1 MSMFKTKKQL
11 LFNPHDVLMKEQFYT
26 VYHELKKTGKQVFTV
41 ISTKDRGVVAQLIV
55 NIGLVFAEMKK
66 KVLLIDVNFSDPK
79 LHLLLQ
85 SNHTKTV
92 NDIISD
98 FTCSYES
105 FSSNLS
111 KYLYCIPAKKT
122 VHTGTTLVSMDEFD
136 RAIAKWREDFD
147 YIFLY
152 SSEVFEL
159 PATHI
164 SAGKC
169 DGVILAVKKRKDSL
183 RTVQKAITD
192 IKKKECELMGIVLYS

>member
-11 LFNPHDVLMKEQFYT
+11 LFNPHDALMKEQFYT

-147 YIFLY
+147 YILLY

-159 PATHI
+159 PVTHI
-164 SAGKC
+164 SVGKC

>member
-1 MSMFKTKKQL
+1 M
-11 LFNPHDVLMKEQFYT
+11 
-26 VYHELKKTGKQVFTV
+26 
-41 ISTKDRGVVAQLIV
+41 
-55 NIGLVFAEMKK
+55 
-66 KVLLIDVNFSDPK
+66 LLIDVNFSDPK

-98 FTCSYES
+98 PSCSYET

-122 VHTGTTLVSMDEFD
+122 VHTGTPLVATDEFD
-136 RAIAKWREDFD
+136 DVIAKWKEDFD

-159 PATHI
+159 PATHMI
-164 SAGKC
+164 AGKC
-169 DGVILAVKKRKDSL
+169 DGVVLAVKKRKDSL
-183 RTVQKAITD
+183 RTVQKVIAN
-192 IKKKECELMGIVLYS
+192 IKKKECELIGIVLYS